1 VRQRAEA
8 LAGSADLAAAIML
21 LEDGVDAGKS
31 RLGEDDPEVLATAHQ
46 LARAHLQAD
55 DPAAARRVL
64 EEAYAAGQW
73 RLGDADPLMLE
84 ISFDLGVVAEELG
97 NRHEARKAFTRVAET
112 GAAILG
118 ADHWAVRRAQAYLG
132 TDPSAV
138 RAEQPTEP
146 TTFIQPAPTPQP
158 PVRHFPP
165 QQAPQQAPIQ
175 RTPILQQPAHEPP
188 ARHFPPQQAPQQAPI
203 QRIPALQQ
211 RAHEPPVRH
220 FPAQQAQQPPLEAP
234 TEQFPI
240 HRPPGQQHPA
250 QHVSIQQEPLGPS
263 TMEMDLSRSDTAQF
277 AAIPPVSNQTTPS
290 QGSAGPHQ
298 TSFTQDVT
306 GPSRTSLTQDVTGPN
321 QTGFT
326 QDTTGPSR
334 TSLNQD
340 VTGPSQTGFT
350 QDVTGPDPTSLTQDV
365 TGTNQTGFTDDT
377 TGPIH
382 TSFTRDATGPD
393 RTGFTHDTTEPDQNG
408 FAWDGGG
415 SGQTTFVRE
424 GGISAGRDRDGALW
438 QREGGIAA
446 GPDTTGPAG
455 DGAIWQPEAGYTGA
469 PAYDAFTEPTVAQQ
483 AIVPVRH
490 TVTPPP
496 PPELLVALPINAG
509 QTSKYGPR
517 PDSYQRRGS
526 IIFAAIAACLAA
538 IIAVVA
544 LVFVLANRGGDGKDD
559 TPVLAGEPPTGV
571 SLDDQGTRIALSWT
585 DPAAGKTTFL
595 VTGGHPGELLKP
607 MGQTGPGTTE
617 YALDGLNVKL
627 DYCFAI
633 VAVYSTS
640 QFATSP
646 QVCTSRPAQ
655 PTKQS
660 AADETERS
668 RRNRATK

>member
-31 RLGEDDPEVLATAHQ
+31 RLGEDDPEVLTTAHQ
-46 LARAHLQAD
+46 LARVHLQAD
-55 DPAAARRVL
+55 DPSAARRVL

-73 RLGDADPLMLE
+73 RLGDSDPLMLE
-84 ISFDLGVVAEELG
+84 ISFDLAVVAEELG
-97 NRHEARKAFTRVAET
+97 NRHEARKAFTRVAEM

-146 TTFIQPAPTPQP
+146 TTFIQPPPTQQPPMRHFPPHQAPRQAPQEAPIRRTPAPQPAHEP

-165 QQAPQQAPIQ
+165 QQAPHQAPIQ
-175 RTPILQQPAHEPP
+175 RTPTLRQPA
-188 ARHFPPQQAPQQAPI
+188 Q
-203 QRIPALQQ
+203 
-211 RAHEPPVRH
+211 EPPVRH
-220 FPAQQAQQPPLEAP
+220 PARQAQLPPLEAP

-240 HRPPGQQHPA
+240 HKPPGQQPPVQHLAA
-250 QHVSIQQEPLGPS
+250 QQAPIESS
-263 TMEMDLSRSDTAQF
+263 TMDMDLSQSDTAQF
-277 AAIPPVSNQTTPS
+277 AAIPPVPNHTTPG
-290 QGSAGPHQ
+290 QGPAGPHQ
-298 TSFTQDVT
+298 TSFTEDVTGPDRTSLTQHRTGPNQTGFTQYTPDPNHTGFTQDVT
-306 GPSRTSLTQDVTGPN
+306 GPNHTGFTQDVTGPN

-326 QDTTGPSR
+326 QDTTGP
-334 TSLNQD
+334 N
-340 VTGPSQTGFT
+340 QTGFT
-350 QDVTGPDPTSLTQDV
+350 QDTTGP
-365 TGTNQTGFTDDT
+365 NQTGFTQDT
-377 TGPIH
+377 TGPNG
-382 TSFTRDATGPD
+382 TSFMGKASGSNQMTFVREDGIATGPD
-393 RTGFTHDTTEPDQNG
+393 T
-408 FAWDGGG
+408 
-415 SGQTTFVRE
+415 
-424 GGISAGRDRDGALW
+424 ISPARDATL
-438 QREGGIAA
+438 
-446 GPDTTGPAG
+446 
-455 DGAIWQPEAGYTGA
+455 WQPEAGYTGA
-469 PAYDAFTEPTVAQQ
+469 PPYDSFTEPTVAQQ

-509 QTSKYGPR
+509 RASKYGPR

-544 LVFVLANRGGDGKDD
+544 LVFVLASRGGGGKDD
-559 TPVLAGEPPTGV
+559 TPLLAGDPPTGV

-607 MGQTGPGTTE
+607 MGQTGPGTTQ
-617 YALDGLNVKL
+617 YVLDGLNVKL

-655 PTKQS
+655 PTK
-660 AADETERS
+660 
-668 RRNRATK
+668 